1 MAATSGLMAVT
12 GRNVAADLLA
22 HITPPSA
29 TTATA
34 VTITGPLKLRLY
46 TSAITNTALGTECS
60 DANYASQS
68 VTAWNAVST
77 TTGAGYGTGYAGR
90 TSNVALTY
98 GGGGGFAVSQTLT
111 GCALV
116 SSDATP
122 VEVAYQNF
130 ASPVV
135 IPINNQYVVA
145 SGSLSVTLS

>member
-12 GRNVAADLLA
+12 GRNVAADILA
-22 HITPPSA
+22 HLTPPSS

-34 VTITGPLKLRLY
+34 ITVTGPLKLRLY
-46 TSAITNTALGTECS
+46 TTAITNTTLGTECS

-77 TTGAGYGTGYAGR
+77 TAGAGYGVGFASR
-90 TSNVALTY
+90 TSNVVLTF
-98 GGGGGFAVSQTLT
+98 GGGGGFAAGQTFT

-130 ASPVV
+130 ASSVV
-135 IPINNQYVVA
+135 IPVNNQYVVA